1 MPDGAVS
8 VALPLP
14 VQTVF
19 TYRAGSPIARG
30 VRVVVPFGP
39 RKVVGVVTGPAAL
52 EEGRALKDVIE
63 VLDEAPLVT
72 PPLLDLVDWVAEH
85 YLAPPGECYRLAL
98 PPAGI
103 RASRSVV
110 RLANAPAQGRLEGA
124 GSEGEAADPIVAVLR
139 DGPLRFTTLAA
150 RLGHDPAGRLA
161 RLRRQGVVEVD
172 QDLDAPGFRQVR
184 WAELTEAGAA
194 SASPARGKAQAE
206 VLARLRTAGGRAL
219 VADLV
224 RDKPSLR
231 GALQRLAETGAVRI
245 GEERADRGPRSEGD
259 GPSDPRAA
267 ARPLPTADQ
276 HRALDAILPALD
288 ARAFRPFLLH
298 GITGSGKTEVY
309 FRAAERALGQDRA
322 ALILVPE
329 IGLTPLLVRA
339 AAARFGG
346 TVCVIHSELS
356 AGERHDQWWRIREG
370 ECRVVVGARSGVFAP
385 IPDLGLVVV
394 DEEHDAAY
402 KQDDTPRYHGRDV
415 AVMRAKLEGA
425 VALLGSAT
433 PSLETFTN
441 AQQGKYERLALPR
454 RISTQGL
461 PSVEVVDRRQ
471 VLKAGGDPI
480 LTPPLRE
487 AIEAR
492 LQRREQTLLLLNRRG
507 YAISLL
513 CRECGLEADC
523 PNCSVSLALHEGG
536 RRAVCHYCGHQA
548 TPPSACPSCQGEY
561 LKQRGYGTEK
571 VVEAV
576 RAAFPR
582 ARVDRLDRDRAARR
596 GELERALHAFAAGE
610 TDILVGT
617 QMIAKGHDFP
627 RVTLV
632 GVVDADVGLG
642 LPDFRSA
649 ERTFQLLTQVSG
661 RAGRADLPGEVIL
674 QSHLP
679 DHYALRLACSQDYDG
694 FVAQESVYRR
704 TMAYPPSASLLN
716 LVVRDKD
723 PGAAAR
729 EADWLARRLREGAGG
744 DRYRVLGPAKAP
756 LAKLRQDHR
765 FQILMKGRRAAMREA
780 VRGAMTERYGEVR
793 WPGIVVD
800 VDPLSVM

>member
-1 MPDGAVS
+1 MSRDAVL

-14 VQTVF
+14 VQTAF
-19 TYRAGSPIARG
+19 TYRVAGRVPERG

-39 RKVVGVVTGPAAL
+39 RKVVGVVTGPAAGD
-52 EEGRALKDVIE
+52 EGRALKDVID
-63 VLDEAPLVT
+63 VLDEEPLIA
-72 PPLLDLVDWVAEH
+72 PPLLDLVDWVAGH
-85 YLAPPGECYRLAL
+85 YLAPPGECHRLAM
-98 PPAGI
+98 PPAGV
-103 RASRSVV
+103 RASRAMV
-110 RLANAPAQGRLEGA
+110 RLAASSGENLVLAGTAPAD
-124 GSEGEAADPIVAVLR
+124 ADPVVAALR
-139 DGPLRFTTLAA
+139 EGPLRLSTLAS

-161 RLRRQGVVEVD
+161 RLRREGVVEVE
-172 QDLDAPGFRQVR
+172 QDLRAPGFRLVR
-184 WAELTEAGAA
+184 WAILREV
-194 SASPARGKAQAE
+194 PAVAPRGKAQAE
-206 VLARLRTAGGRAL
+206 LLDRLRAAGGRMP

-224 RDKPSLR
+224 RDRSSLR
-231 GALQRLAETGAVRI
+231 GALQRLVDAGAVRI
-245 GEERADRGPRSEGD
+245 DEERADRA
-259 GPSDPRAA
+259 PRAGEADVRGLRLALTRDQA
-267 ARPLPTADQ
+267 AV
-276 HRALDAILPALD
+276 LDVLLPALD

-298 GITGSGKTEVY
+298 GVTGSGKTEVY
-309 FRAAERALGQDRA
+309 FRAAERTLEQDRGV
-322 ALILVPE
+322 LILVPE

-339 AAARFGG
+339 AAARFGS
-346 TVCVIHSELS
+346 TVCVVHSELS
-356 AGERHDQWWRIREG
+356 AGERHDQWWRIRDG
-370 ECRVVVGARSGVFAP
+370 ECRIVVGARSAVFAP

-402 KQDDTPRYHGRDV
+402 KQDETPRYHGRDV

-425 VALLGSAT
+425 IALLGSAT

-441 AQQGKYERLALPR
+441 AEQGKYERLALPR
-454 RISTQGL
+454 RISAQGL
-461 PSVEVVDRRQ
+461 PRVDVVDRRQ
-471 VLKAGGDPI
+471 VMKAGGDAI

-492 LQRREQTLLLLNRRG
+492 LARREQTLLLLNRRG

-548 TPPSACPSCQGEY
+548 PPPRACPSCKGEY

-576 RAAFPR
+576 RAAFPQ
-582 ARVDRLDRDRAARR
+582 ATVDRLDRDRAARR
-596 GELERALHAFAAGE
+596 GELERALRAFESGQ
-610 TDILVGT
+610 TQILVGT

-679 DHYALRLACSQDYDG
+679 DHYALRYACTQDYAS
-694 FVAQESVYRR
+694 FFAEESVFRR
-704 TMAYPPSASLLN
+704 TMAYPPSAALLN
-716 LVVRDKD
+716 LVVRGKEAE
-723 PGAAAR
+723 PTAR
-729 EADWLARRLREGAGG
+729 EADALARRLREGAAAGK
-744 DRYRVLGPAKAP
+744 YRVLGPARAP

-765 FQILMKGRRAAMREA
+765 FQVLMKGGRAAMREA
-780 VRGAMTERYGEVR
+780 VRSAMVERYGEVR
-793 WPGIVVD
+793 WPGVVID

>member
-1 MPDGAVS
+1 MPGDAVS

-19 TYRAGSPIARG
+19 TYRVAGGPLPARG

-39 RKVVGVVTGPAAL
+39 RKVVGVVTGPAKGD
-52 EEGRALKDVIE
+52 EGRALKDVIE
-63 VLDEAPLVT
+63 VLDEAPLVA

-98 PPAGI
+98 PPSGI

-110 RLANAPAQGRLEGA
+110 RLANAPVSSAQGRLDGA
-124 GSEGEAADPIVAVLR
+124 AEDPIVTALR
-139 DGPLRFTTLAA
+139 EGPLRFTTLAA

-161 RLRRQGVVEVD
+161 RLRREGVVEVE

-184 WAELTEAGAA
+184 WAELGEGA
-194 SASPARGKAQAE
+194 SAAPKGKAQAE
-206 VLARLRTAGGRAL
+206 VLARLRAAGGRAP

-231 GALQRLAETGAVRI
+231 GCLQRLAESGLVRI
-245 GEERADRGPRSEGD
+245 VEERADRGPRAGDASE
-259 GPSDPRAA
+259 A
-267 ARPLPTADQ
+267 ARPQATADQ
-276 HRALDAILPALD
+276 TKVLQAILPALD

-298 GITGSGKTEVY
+298 GVTGSGKTEVY
-309 FRAAERALGQDRA
+309 FRAAERALDQDRG

-346 TVCVIHSELS
+346 TVCVIHSEL
-356 AGERHDQWWRIREG
+356 ATGERHDQWWRIREG
-370 ECRVVVGARSGVFAP
+370 ECRVVVGARSAVFAP

-415 AVMRAKLEGA
+415 AVMRAKLEGG
-425 VALLGSAT
+425 VVVLGSAT

-441 AQQGKYERLALPR
+441 AQQGKYERLVLPR
-454 RISTQGL
+454 RIGAQGL
-461 PSVEVVDRRQ
+461 PTVDVVDRRE
-471 VLKAGGDPI
+471 VMKAGGDPI
-480 LTPPLRE
+480 LTPPLRD
-487 AIEAR
+487 AIEIR
-492 LQRREQTLLLLNRRG
+492 LRKQEQTLLLLNRRG

-523 PNCSVSLALHEGG
+523 PNCSVSLAMHEGG

-548 TPPSACPSCQGEY
+548 APPRACPSCQGEY

-576 RAAFPR
+576 RAQFPQ

-596 GELERALHAFAAGE
+596 GELEKALHAFAAGE

-661 RAGRADLPGEVIL
+661 RAGRADLAGEVIL

-679 DHYALRLACSQDYDG
+679 DHYALRLACTQDYDG
-694 FVAQESVYRR
+694 FFAQESIYRR
-704 TMAYPPSASLLN
+704 TMAYPPVASLLN

-723 PGAAAR
+723 PGAAGR
-729 EADWLARRLREGAGG
+729 EAEWLARKLREGGGAGT
-744 DRYRVLGPAKAP
+744 YRVLGPARAP

-765 FQILMKGRRAAMREA
+765 FQILMKGRRASMREA
-780 VRGAMTERYGEVR
+780 VRSAMTERYGGVR
-793 WPGIVVD
+793 WPGVVID

>member
-1 MPDGAVS
+1 MSGDAVS

-19 TYRAGSPIARG
+19 TYRVGGASLPARG

-39 RKVVGVVTGPAAL
+39 RRVVGVVTGPAPADD
-52 EEGRALKDVIE
+52 GRALKDVLE
-63 VLDEAPLVT
+63 VIDEAPLIT
-72 PPLLDLVDWVAEH
+72 PPLLDLVDWMAEH
-85 YLAPPGECYRLAL
+85 YLAPPGECLRLAL
-98 PPAGI
+98 PPSGI
-103 RASRSVV
+103 RASRAVV
-110 RLANAPAQGRLEGA
+110 RLTNAT
-124 GSEGEAADPIVAVLR
+124 GSEGDPVVEALR
-139 DGPLRFTTLAA
+139 SGPLRLSTLAS
-150 RLGHDPAGRLA
+150 RLGLDPAARVS
-161 RLRRQGVVEVD
+161 RLRRQGVVEVE
-172 QDLDAPGFRQVR
+172 QDLGAPGFRHVR
-184 WAELTEAGAA
+184 WAMLGEAVDAA
-194 SASPARGKAQAE
+194 PKGKAQAE
-206 VLARLRTAGGRAL
+206 VLDRLRAAGGRL
-219 VADLV
+219 PVPDLV
-224 RDKPSLR
+224 RERSSLR
-231 GALQRLAETGAVRI
+231 GALQRLCETGAVRI
-245 GEERADRGPRSEGD
+245 VEERADRA
-259 GPSDPRAA
+259 PRAGEAVGASRPQPTPDQA
-267 ARPLPTADQ
+267 A
-276 HRALDAILPALD
+276 ALESLLPALD
-288 ARAFRPFLLH
+288 ARAFRPLLLH
-298 GITGSGKTEVY
+298 GVTGSGKTEVY
-309 FRAAERALGQDRA
+309 FRAAERALEQDRG

-339 AAARFGG
+339 AAARFGR
-346 TVCVIHSELS
+346 TACVLHSELS

-370 ECRVVVGARSGVFAP
+370 ECRVVVGPRSAVFAP
-385 IPDLGLVVV
+385 VQDLGLLVV

-454 RISTQGL
+454 RISSQGL
-461 PSVEVVDRRQ
+461 PRIDVVDRRQ

-487 AIEAR
+487 AIEVRLAR
-492 LQRREQTLLLLNRRG
+492 KEQTLLLLNRRG

-523 PNCSVSLALHEGG
+523 PNCSVSLALHDGG

-548 TPPSACPSCQGEY
+548 PPASACPSCQGEY

-576 RAAFPR
+576 RASFPR

-596 GELERALHAFAAGE
+596 GELERALDAFAAGE

-632 GVVDADVGLG
+632 GVIDADVGLG

-679 DHYALRLACSQDYDG
+679 DHYALRFACTQDYAS
-694 FVAQESVYRR
+694 FFEQESLFRR
-704 TMAYPPSASLLN
+704 TMSYPPAASLLN
-716 LVVRDKD
+716 LVVRGKD
-723 PGAAAR
+723 AGAAAR
-729 EADWLARRLREGAGG
+729 EADALARRLREGAAAGK
-744 DRYRVLGPAKAP
+744 YRVLGPARAP
-756 LAKLRQDHR
+756 LARLRQDHR
-765 FQILMKGRRAAMREA
+765 FQVLLKGRRAAMREA
-780 VRGAMTERYGEVR
+780 VRSAMVERYGEVR
-793 WPGIVVD
+793 WPGVVID